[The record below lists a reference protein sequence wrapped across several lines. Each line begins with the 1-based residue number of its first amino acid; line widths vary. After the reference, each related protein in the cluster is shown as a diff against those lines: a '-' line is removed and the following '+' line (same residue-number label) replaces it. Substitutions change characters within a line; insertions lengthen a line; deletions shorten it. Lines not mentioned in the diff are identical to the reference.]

1 MASIEITKQDPNVE
15 KNYQVIVVKGE
26 IDRDTT
32 DQLRTEMEQII
43 PALEVRTLV
52 FNLENLEFINSE
64 GIGYLT
70 DIFNR
75 LYTLD
80 KRVAILKASDRIMDI
95 FQLVGL
101 NQIIPCVGSE
111 EEINTTTES

>member
-26 IDRDTT
+26 IDRDTI
-32 DQLRTEMEQII
+32 DKLRTEMEAII
-43 PALEVRTLV
+43 PAFEQRVLV
-52 FNLENLEFINSE
+52 FDLENLEFINSE

-75 LYTLD
+75 LYALD
-80 KRVAILKASDRIMDI
+80 KRVAILKASERIMDI

-111 EEINTTTES
+111 EELSVNPQN